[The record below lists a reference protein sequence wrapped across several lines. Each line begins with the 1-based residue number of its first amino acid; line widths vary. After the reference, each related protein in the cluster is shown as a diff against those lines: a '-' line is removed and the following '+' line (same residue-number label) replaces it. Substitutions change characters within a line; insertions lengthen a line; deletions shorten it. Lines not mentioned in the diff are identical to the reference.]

1 MKSRDEDLDVV
12 FYCTKCYSLDIR
24 TDKKGCMYCHH
35 CGADVYNID
44 ATTLD
49 VWDNLYQERY
59 GGPLLEKKSIY
70 DDLSDAYQDDAS
82 VIMTPD
88 EALSNGML
96 VSDVI
101 NRRIK
106 D

>member
-1 MKSRDEDLDVV
+1 
-12 FYCTKCYSLDIR
+12 
-24 TDKKGCMYCHH
+24 MYCHH
-35 CGADVYNID
+35 CGADVYHID
-44 ATTLD
+44 TTTLD
-49 VWDNLYQERY
+49 IWDNLYQERY

-70 DDLSDAYQDDAS
+70 DDLVDVYEDDAS
-82 VIMTPD
+82 VIITPD